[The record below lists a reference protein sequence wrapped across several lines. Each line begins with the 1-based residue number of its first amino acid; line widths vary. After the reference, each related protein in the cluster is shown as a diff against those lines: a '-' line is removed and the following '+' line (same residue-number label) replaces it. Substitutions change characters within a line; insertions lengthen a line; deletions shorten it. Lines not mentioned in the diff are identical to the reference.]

1 MGLLHKSKKQP
12 LSDIFPGFTRGKEV
26 TSVWLLGGIQVSVG
40 SQLSS
45 SQANH
50 LLLLCVYISNSQA
63 SSPITCFS
71 FPLFPPCF
79 LLSFL
84 PLLPFIYL
92 MNMYRAFICF
102 MSCWVWRIWSS
113 KISSEAES
121 PIYERAV
128 KISVPEGTFLC
139 HRHSFMHTVGMAIMI
154 FFLGGEACKSAVA

>member
-12 LSDIFPGFTRGKEV
+12 LSDIFPEFTRGKEV
-26 TSVWLLGGIQVSVG
+26 TSVWLLGGIQASVG

-50 LLLLCVYISNSQA
+50 LLLLCVYISNSQT

-71 FPLFPPCF
+71 FLSFSTLFS
-79 LLSFL
+79 SFL
-84 PLLPFIYL
+84 PSPSSFYLLNI
-92 MNMYRAFICF
+92 YRAFICF
-102 MSCWVWRIWSS
+102 MSCWVWRMWSS

-139 HRHSFMHTVGMAIMI
+139 HRHNFMHTVGMAIMI